1 MSRHSSNKGA
11 ADKLA
16 LWPMWALCGVLLL
29 VIIAGITRAILDER
43 PQPSDIAVVELPAAS
58 EIRFQSADFPTG
70 ELRQFRISGSGVLL
84 TVKRL
89 VDGHVHAAFSSCKAC
104 SRQGRRSYARQNQL
118 LCGVCRREHSQR
130 GKQVLPP
137 SRDTDI
143 GGRRKARD
151 CNQGCS
157 EASRSSVNEV
167 TRCAQRRTSDGD
179 LRPCPNTAVPAG
191 VLPGQTVPG
200 RTTDILAC

>member
-1 MSRHSSNKGA
+1 MSRRSSNKGA

-118 LCGVCRREHSQR
+118 LCGVCNHPMRFEN
-130 GKQVLPP
+130 
-137 SRDTDI
+137 D
-143 GGRRKARD
+143 A
-151 CNQGCS
+151 
-157 EASRSSVNEV
+157 
-167 TRCAQRRTSDGD
+167 
-179 LRPCPNTAVPAG
+179 NTAREANKSCPLPEIPISEDGGKLVIAPKD
-191 VLPGQTVPG
+191 VLKLRDQALTK
-200 RTTDILAC
+200 